1 MRRLMSVLMVAI
13 SLLVAVPGFA
23 GLIGIHPGFKA
34 GFTVSN
40 FDENI
45 SNAEELESRSKV
57 TFGGSLRFDIGP
69 FFSIQPEL
77 QYLPGGGKGSFVVD
91 DGGSPTTVEGTLKMD
106 YLQIPLLAKFRI
118 PGAGSLVPNFY
129 IAPTAAVN
137 LASKL
142 DADLSALGMPPEE
155 GGVDIKDEVKSLLF
169 GGAVG
174 AGFDMR
180 AGKGI
185 MTLDARYSRSL
196 SDIFEGATTGG
207 SAGVFGAADSKN
219 SSLSVTLGYTF

>member
-1 MRRLMSVLMVAI
+1 MRRLVSVLAVAV
-13 SLLVAVPGFA
+13 SLVAAVPAFA
-23 GLIGIHPGFKA
+23 GLIGIHPGFKVGLA
-34 GFTVSN
+34 VSN

-45 SNAEELESRSKV
+45 SSAEELESRSKI
-57 TFGGSLRFDIGP
+57 TFGGSLRFDLGP

-77 QYLPGGGKGSFVVD
+77 AYVPGGGKGTFVVD
-91 DGGSPTTVEGTLKMD
+91 DGGTPTTVDGTLKMD
-106 YLQIPLLAKFRI
+106 YLEIPLLAKFRV

-129 IAPTAAVN
+129 LAPTAAVN

-142 DADLSALGMPPEE
+142 DADLSALGIPPEE
-155 GGVDIKDEVKSLLF
+155 GGVDIKDEVKTLLF
-169 GGAVG
+169 GGSVG
-174 AGFDMR
+174 AGFDMK

-196 SDIFEGATTGG
+196 SDIFEGATSGG